1 MEFAGLGDTGRYT
14 PIRVFAGGIMAG
26 VMPDEQELQ
35 DRRVAALLSDGTS
48 FRQVA
53 ASLGLSLGA
62 VQRSARRARELPAS
76 RVAVADPIV
85 EL

>member
-1 MEFAGLGDTGRYT
+1 
-14 PIRVFAGGIMAG
+14 MAG